1 MHFDSVKNVLYDLAI
16 IKANSQSEALE
27 KVGTNS
33 KNQDISNEQIILFLQ
48 VIDST
53 YEEFRFQIIG
63 IDKNWIEITLL
74 EKPVN
79 FEKFVNQIYE
89 VWPGGA
95 ETSYANKQEM
105 IDYLKT
111 NNRFVL
117 KFD

>member
-1 MHFDSVKNVLYDLAI
+1 MHSDSVKNFLYDLAI

-48 VIDST
+48 DIDSI
-53 YEEFRFQIIG
+53 YEEFRLQIIG

-89 VWPGGA
+89 IWPGVVA
-95 ETSYANKQEM
+95 SSYANKQEM
-105 IDYLKT
+105 MDYLKT
-111 NNRFVL
+111 NTRFVL